1 MVLRKILFVTNKKI
15 PNDRNFH
22 KILVTTISQ
31 KFYETA
37 LELFPTLAQHHL
49 ENAVNEEPHVFI
61 LIKEIVTCYTKIRI
75 YNLLKKYTLVIQ
87 GPSVRRQLNKLILF
101 NHQ

>member
-1 MVLRKILFVTNKKI
+1 MVLRRILFITDKKI
-15 PNDRNFH
+15 PNEKNFH
-22 KILVTTISQ
+22 KILVTTVSQ
-31 KFYETA
+31 KFYGTA

-49 ENAVNEEPHVFI
+49 ENAVNEEPHLFV
-61 LIKEIVTCYTKIRI
+61 LIKQIVACYTKIRLF
-75 YNLLKKYTLVIQ
+75 NLLKKYTLVIQ